1 MMTDRSRRKELSAQY
16 KQAHPEAGVY
26 ILRNSQNG
34 KLLLGSTL
42 NLASMRS
49 KLEFARSTNSP
60 GALDHRLRK
69 DIEAFGVEA
78 FTLEIL
84 ETLQPAPE
92 MTPAEIRQELATLEQ
107 LHRENFDPTE
117 LY

>member
-1 MMTDRSRRKELSAQY
+1 MTDRSRRRELSAQY
-16 KQAHPEAGVY
+16 KQVHPEAGVY
-26 ILRNSQNG
+26 CLRNSRNN
-34 KLLLGSTL
+34 KVLLGSTI
-42 NLASMRS
+42 NLASMRN

-69 DIEAFGVEA
+69 DIQEFGVEA
-78 FTLEIL
+78 FSLEIL

-92 MTPAEIRQELATLEQ
+92 MTAAEIRQELATLEQ
-107 LHRENFDPTE
+107 LHREQFEPSQ